1 MNFYST
7 PAQIKPECPEDLL
20 AKEEDHEETTAVS
33 EKNNKFLNLE
43 ELRKMAL
50 EVNFF
55 IFFLIFLAF
64 LAFFNKKN
72 CFFLIIS
79 QIYLK
84 I

>member
-20 AKEEDHEETTAVS
+20 AKEEDHEEPTAAS

-50 EVNFF
+50 EVNFLA
-55 IFFLIFLAF
+55 FFFDF
-64 LAFFNKKN
+64 LAFF
-72 CFFLIIS
+72 
-79 QIYLK
+79 Q
-84 I
+84 